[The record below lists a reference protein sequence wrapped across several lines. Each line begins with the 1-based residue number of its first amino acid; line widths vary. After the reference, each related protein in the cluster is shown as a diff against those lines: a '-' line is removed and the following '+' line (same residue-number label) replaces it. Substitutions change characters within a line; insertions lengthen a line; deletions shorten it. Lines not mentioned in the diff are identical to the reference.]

1 MRIGY
6 YQFAPEF
13 GNTEKNTEKLAA
25 VLAEAK
31 ADLIVAPELATSGYL
46 FTNREELLSC
56 AEPVPGP
63 LTEKL
68 TNAAGK
74 SGCALV
80 TGMAELSGNKIY
92 NSAVLITPDGVECVY
107 RKVHLFN
114 GEKLYFTEG
123 GSGLDVMDY
132 RGVKLG
138 LLVCFDHMFPEAARI
153 LALKGAEII
162 CHPSN
167 LVLPELGQLTTRVRA
182 IENKIFWVLANRY
195 GRENRG
201 DKKLRYTGCSQV
213 ISPSGKILSSAPE
226 SEDRLGIVEI
236 DPENARS
243 KKITD
248 LNDLFKD
255 RRTDI
260 YELSSL

>member
-25 VLAEAK
+25 VLAEAE

-46 FTNREELLSC
+46 FTSREELFAC

-63 LTEKL
+63 STEKL
-68 TNAAGK
+68 TAAAGK
-74 SGCALV
+74 SGCAIV
-80 TGMAELSGNKIY
+80 AGIAELKGNKVY
-92 NSAVLITPDGVECVY
+92 NSAVFITPDGVEYVY

-114 GEKLYFTEG
+114 GEKLYFTRG
-123 GSGLDVMDY
+123 GGLDVMDY

-138 LLVCFDHMFPEAARI
+138 LLVCFDHMFPEAART

-182 IENKIFWVLANRY
+182 IENKIFWVLANRH

-201 DKKLRYTGCSQV
+201 GKKLRYTGCSRIV
-213 ISPSGKILSSAPE
+213 SPSGKILSSAPE

-236 DPENARS
+236 DPEHARS
-243 KKITD
+243 KKIAD